1 MGRSTLLKRG
11 DYVNQIKEM
20 IDRWALLK
28 EQDKDAY
35 LLLVNLSVFL
45 GVQIGAVA
53 VSILWLCFK

>member
-1 MGRSTLLKRG
+1 MKRG